1 MKIGLITI
9 GAELL
14 NGARTDTNAAWI
26 GQHVIPSG
34 GSVEWHM
41 TVSDKN
47 EDIINA
53 LDTVPKSIEA
63 VLCTGGLGPT
73 HDDITA
79 TVLYEYFGAQQEFD
93 EDYWTLLT
101 EKFSARGRTIPESN
115 RNQAIKPDIGE
126 VIPNPAGSA
135 RGLHFTHNHY
145 DCFAMPGV
153 PSEMKAMM

>member
-41 TVSDKN
+41 TVSDKK

-53 LDTVPKSIEA
+53 RYGSEIHPS
-63 VLCTGGLGPT
+63 
-73 HDDITA
+73 
-79 TVLYEYFGAQQEFD
+79 YFM
-93 EDYWTLLT
+93 Y
-101 EKFSARGRTIPESN
+101 GRI
-115 RNQAIKPDIGE
+115 R
-126 VIPNPAGSA
+126 PNP
-135 RGLHFTHNHY
+135 R
-145 DCFAMPGV
+145 
-153 PSEMKAMM
+153 